1 MLGMQVVAEPTPWQ
15 GGTVAISNFGFG
27 GSNVHCLVRGR
38 ASAPAA
44 PPAPIAAPSPV
55 PVAEGADS
63 APSAGLDP
71 EVRSQCCDPNSVHR
85 ASTVP

>member
-27 GSNVHCLVRGR
+27 GSNVHCLVRGSAR
-38 ASAPAA
+38 AP
-44 PPAPIAAPSPV
+44 AAPSPV

-63 APSAGLDP
+63 APSARLDP
-71 EVRSQCCDPNSVHR
+71 EVRSRCCESTSVHR